1 MGLIWILTDFGIR
14 AIDCK
19 NKDNEVTGQAVTHE
33 EFKIH
38 ESGEIC
44 MSTTERPD
52 GGKKYEVFILSPKKP
67 GEKEKAIIFY
77 NSARFICH
85 SKKSGTNICSLANPE
100 QKCWFV

>member
-1 MGLIWILTDFGIR
+1 M
-14 AIDCK
+14 
-19 NKDNEVTGQAVTHE
+19 TGQAVTHE

-85 SKKSGTNICSLANPE
+85 SKKSGTNNCSLANPE